1 MAAAVLQ
8 LNSHIFQGNLS
19 ALRPPDVIGHR
30 ARTLIGLCDAES
42 TESAAVRGSA
52 PVIVSQSQ
60 TTAIAAAIAATM
72 ITASTRLLVFPVS
85 ALRPQFPI
93 PPIEQRSAT
102 LLKPEQQGLEM
113 WLSFSLV
120 FSCQRM

>member
-1 MAAAVLQ
+1 M
-8 LNSHIFQGNLS
+8 
-19 ALRPPDVIGHR
+19 LRIY
-30 ARTLIGLCDAES
+30 S
-42 TESAAVRGSA
+42 TSS
-52 PVIVSQSQ
+52 
-60 TTAIAAAIAATM
+60 
-72 ITASTRLLVFPVS
+72 LS